1 MDRTEVQVTMTNWAI
16 PLTPRPTVGFTGE
29 HDVTEFEVLTTPE
42 NGVTYYLEVKAWR
55 KEPNNILFDKESDRL
70 TVRLTSE
77 MLGAAG
83 IHKAQVVAYLTD
95 GDDTPIKK
103 SNIFEIEVKDSINA
117 TKDVEPHYQSALE
130 QWNEKLDSLGLDVDN
145 LATKDEVEAKQDLFT
160 NTSKGTE
167 ITLNDS
173 ADKPIKAI
181 SIMGKSTQDGTPTI
195 DSPIP
200 IVDITAEEIEVTN
213 ETDTQTCELA
223 LTLRGIPVS
232 SGGNYTDE
240 NNQQWICDTIERY
253 ADGSGKYIQ
262 RVREVVFDGSE
273 SWAKIGARIYLRVDY
288 QASITSAPTSL
299 FTHFAL
305 ANSAS
310 EVTNNDNMYM
320 LTGEILWVSP
330 TQNET
335 RLTTAQ
341 WKSYLANNIA
351 TLYTPYD
358 TPIETPLTA
367 SQLAELDLS
376 TYYPNTTITS
386 NADIEIEYVCDT
398 QALLDQKQDKLIA
411 GTNISIEENVI
422 SANLPYLTDFINMA
436 DMVKRIKEGGKTFE
450 WDTLDGGYLTIVFD
464 DGRTDLST
472 VSDIFEEYEIPL
484 CAAIMP
490 KNLGNQ
496 SADASRTIKDVCDD
510 IVTNGGE
517 ILSHEKVFLT
527 DATDIETIKTILMN
541 SKQTLTNA
549 GYTIRGVMLPGGTGA
564 IDWQGKNLQ
573 RFTQLFYDYSDKC
586 GDDPQYY
593 KPREF
598 ISNSVP
604 IADAKALYI
613 DDAVNNNKWHVCV
626 AHDLTST
633 PEAYLREFIEYGI
646 EQGLNFKTYAYMY
659 DTFGNWE

>member
-1 MDRTEVQVTMTNWAI
+1 MERAEVQVTMTNWAI

-103 SNIFEIEVKDSINA
+103 SNIFEIEVKNSINA
-117 TKDVEPHYQSALE
+117 TKEVEPHYQAALE
-130 QWNEKLDSLGLDVDN
+130 QWNQKLDELGLDVDN

-160 NTSKGTE
+160 NKAKGTE

-213 ETDTQTCELA
+213 GTDTQTCELA

-232 SGGNYTDE
+232 SGGNYTDD

-273 SWAKIGARIYLRVDY
+273 AWAKTGVRIYLRVDY
-288 QASITSAPTSL
+288 QASIISEPTSL

-305 ANSAS
+305 TNSAS
-310 EVTNNDNMYM
+310 AVGNNDNMYM
-320 LTGEILWVSP
+320 LSGEVLWVSP
-330 TQNET
+330 TQNGT
-335 RLTTAQ
+335 RLSASE
-341 WKSYLANNIA
+341 WKSYLASNNA

-358 TPIETPLTA
+358 TAVETSLTA

-376 TYYPNTTITS
+376 TYYPTTTITS

-398 QALLDQKQDKLIA
+398 QALLDQKQDKLTA
-411 GTNISIEENVI
+411 GTNISIDENVI

-436 DMVKRIKEGGKTFE
+436 DMVKRVKAGGKNFV
-450 WDTLDGGYLTIVFD
+450 WNTLDKGYITIRFDDGNNDLSTVADIFAEYNIPLCVAMIPDKLENISD
-464 DGRTDLST
+464 DGRT
-472 VSDIFEEYEIPL
+472 IQE
-484 CAAIMP
+484 
-490 KNLGNQ
+490 
-496 SADASRTIKDVCDD
+496 VCGD
-510 IVTNGGE
+510 IVSNGGE
-517 ILSHEKVFLT
+517 ILAHERVFLT
-527 DATDIETIKTILMN
+527 DPTDYATIKTILMD
-541 SKQTLTNA
+541 SKEQLVNA
-549 GYTIRGVMLPGGTGA
+549 GFNIRGVITPGGTGA
-564 IDWQGKNLQ
+564 IHWRGNNLQ
-573 RFTQLFYDYSDKC
+573 RFTQLFYDYSANG
-586 GDDPQYY
+586 GDDPQYDTPQ
-593 KPREF
+593 KGF
-598 ISNSVP
+598 GGSLP
-604 IADAKALYI
+604 IADAKAYI
-613 DDAVNNNKWHVCV
+613 DDAITNNKWYVFF
-626 AHDLTST
+626 AHQLVNT

-646 EQGLNFKTYAYMY
+646 EQGVNFKTYAYMY